1 MGLEIYQQKRDF
13 TRTPEPRGK
22 LAKTSKHRFVC
33 QEHHASNLHF
43 DFRLEIGGV
52 LKSWS
57 IRKGPSMDPNVRRLA
72 VPTEDHPVEY
82 LKFQGD
88 IPKGNYG
95 AGQHRIWDEGNYKLL
110 DGDNIETQF
119 EKGKLKLELDGEK
132 LKGTFALFRLGDRDQ
147 WLLIKSKDEHAE
159 SGWSLKLLLPDKYG
173 TTEIKEE
180 AKTGSSSREKV
191 RQPKV
196 NKGVVRKPAKPLK
209 GEKLPTLSQLL
220 KTKDLKGNHRV
231 KVGKYAVDLTSLDR
245 VYWPDEGYTKAD
257 LIKYYAAVFP
267 YIGPYLKERPLIM
280 KRYPTGIRGI
290 SFHQHD
296 VDEVP
301 EFVHTI
307 ELEAEDENGKHM
319 VDYVVCDNLETHL
332 WLANLGAIE
341 RHPFHSKIAKL
352 ENPTWFVFDLDPG
365 EKVSF
370 ETICEV
376 AVSARDILKSHEL
389 ESYAKTSGSRGM
401 HVYVPVKPEYTYQ
414 QIADFAATIAK
425 LVADE
430 NPRSATVERGKA
442 KRKKEQIYV
451 DHLQNSYGK
460 SVVAPYSVRPKKG
473 ATVSAPLDWKEV
485 DKGTIKIED
494 FTITNMLAR
503 IKKKGEIFKP
513 VLTKRQ
519 NLAKAFKKANIRI
532 NGR

>member
-1 MGLEIYQQKRDF
+1 MSLETYQQKRDF
-13 TRTPEPRGK
+13 KRTPEPKGK
-22 LAKTSKHRFVC
+22 VAKTSKHRFVC

-82 LKFQGD
+82 LEFQGD

-95 AGQHRIWDEGNYKLL
+95 AGQHRIWDTGIYKLL
-110 DGDNIETQF
+110 DGDNVDTQF
-119 EKGKLKLELDGEK
+119 EKGKLKLELAGEK
-132 LKGTFALFRLGDRDQ
+132 LKGAFALFRLGDRDQ
-147 WLLIKSKDEHAE
+147 WLLVKSKDEYAE
-159 SGWSLKLLLPDKYG
+159 SGWSLKLLLPDKDG
-173 TTEIKEE
+173 RTEIKDEE
-180 AKTGSSSREKV
+180 RSSNRGKEKSIK
-191 RQPKV
+191 QPKV
-196 NKGVVRKPAKPLK
+196 NKGVIRKPAKPAK
-209 GEKLPTLSQLL
+209 GEKLPTLSELL
-220 KTKDLKGNHRV
+220 KTKNLKGDHRI
-231 KVGKYAVDLTSLDR
+231 KLGKYAVDLTSLDR
-245 VYWPDEGYTKAD
+245 VYWPDEGFTKAD
-257 LIKYYAAVFP
+257 LIAYYADVFP
-267 YIGPYLKERPLIM
+267 YIAPYLKDRPLIM

-301 EFVHTI
+301 EYVPTI

-341 RHPFHSKIAKL
+341 RHPFHSKIGKL

-376 AVSARDILKSHEL
+376 AVSARDILKRHGL
-389 ESYAKTSGSRGM
+389 DSYAKTSGSRGL
-401 HVYVPVKPEYTYQ
+401 HVYVPIKPEYTYQ
-414 QIADFAATIAK
+414 QIADFAAAMAK
-425 LVADE
+425 LIADE
-430 NPRSATVERGKA
+430 NPGSATVERGKA

-460 SVVAPYSVRPKKG
+460 SVVAPYSARPKKG
-473 ATVSAPLDWKEV
+473 APVSAPLEWKEV
-485 DKGTIKIED
+485 EKGSIKIED
-494 FTITNMLAR
+494 FTIKNMLAR
-503 IKKKGEIFKP
+503 IKKKGDIFKP

-519 NLAKAFKKANIRI
+519 SLAKAFKEANM
-532 NGR
+532 